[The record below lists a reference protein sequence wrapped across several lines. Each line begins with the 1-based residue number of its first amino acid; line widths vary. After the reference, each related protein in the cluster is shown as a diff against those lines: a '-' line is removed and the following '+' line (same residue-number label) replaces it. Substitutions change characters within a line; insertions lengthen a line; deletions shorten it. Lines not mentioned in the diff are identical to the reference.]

1 MREVTIHLSTEEL
14 AAFGIEEFVSV
25 IRTAGLERVTELQ
38 CQRPGCLLAIDVTDA
53 IPDDRLSTVANVE
66 WWERLDREGGI
77 TYLCKLAVPAF
88 ERGFDPHHE
97 TDVSQSAVDLS
108 GDGIDVTMIGSQDA
122 LSDRVREYGDTGA
135 DPLVRAL
142 TDYEGPADPL
152 DAVTPRQREV
162 LETAFDMGYF
172 DVPKDATT
180 EEIATAL
187 DLDPSTVREHLQRAH
202 RNLLSAVLNA
212 T

>member
-25 IRTAGLERVTELQ
+25 IQSAGLEEVTELQ
-38 CQRPGCLLAIDVTDA
+38 CQRPGCLLAIEVTEA
-53 IPDDRLSTVANVE
+53 ISPDELSTLENLE
-66 WWERLDREGGI
+66 WWERLDREAGV

-88 ERGFDPHHE
+88 DQGLDPHHE
-97 TDVSQSAVDLS
+97 TDASQRGVAVS
-108 GDGIDVTMIGSQDA
+108 GDGVDVTMIGSQDA
-122 LSDRVREYGDTGA
+122 LSERVREYGKTGA
-135 DPLVRAL
+135 DPLLQTL
-142 TDYEGPADPL
+142 TDYEGPDDPL

-172 DVPKDATT
+172 DVPRDVTT
-180 EEIATAL
+180 DEIATAL
-187 DLDPSTVREHLQRAH
+187 DLDPSTVREHLQRAQK
-202 RNLLSAVLNA
+202 NLFTDVLDA

>member
-25 IRTAGLERVTELQ
+25 IRSAGLEEVTELQ
-38 CQRPGCLLAIDVTDA
+38 CQRPGCLLAIEVTEA
-53 IPDDRLSTVANVE
+53 ISPDELSTLENLE
-66 WWERLDREGGI
+66 WWERLDREAGV

-88 ERGFDPHHE
+88 DQGFDPHHE
-97 TDVSQSAVDLS
+97 TDASQRGVAVS
-108 GDGIDVTMIGSQDA
+108 GDGVDVTMIGSQDA
-122 LSDRVREYGDTGA
+122 LSERVREYGKTGA
-135 DPLVRAL
+135 DPLLRTL
-142 TDYEGPADPL
+142 TDYEGPDDPL

-172 DVPKDATT
+172 DVPRDVTT
-180 EEIATAL
+180 NEIATAL
-187 DLDPSTVREHLQRAH
+187 NLDPSTVREHLQRAQK
-202 RNLLSAVLNA
+202 NLLTDVLDA

>member
-25 IRTAGLERVTELQ
+25 IQSAGLEEVTELQ
-38 CQRPGCLLAIDVTDA
+38 CQRPGCLLAIEVTEA
-53 IPDDRLSTVANVE
+53 ISPDELSTLENLE
-66 WWERLDREGGI
+66 WWERLDREAGV

-88 ERGFDPHHE
+88 DQGFDPHHE
-97 TDVSQSAVDLS
+97 TDASQRGVAVS
-108 GDGIDVTMIGSQDA
+108 GDGVDVTMIGSQDA
-122 LSDRVREYGDTGA
+122 LSERVREYGKTGA
-135 DPLVRAL
+135 DPLLQTL
-142 TDYEGPADPL
+142 TDYEGPDDPL

-172 DVPKDATT
+172 DVPRDVTT
-180 EEIATAL
+180 NEIATAL
-187 DLDPSTVREHLQRAH
+187 NLDPSTVREHLQRAQK
-202 RNLLSAVLNA
+202 NLLTDVLDA